1 MPRWLAHCIVVLVF
15 VALIAAALARIDS
28 PWNWQGVWAY
38 RAKFL
43 QGFAVTL
50 AVSAAALVASTV
62 IGGVSLFGG
71 VGTVVGTFLGL
82 LLMQVIRT
90 GLVTTGVNTH
100 WQTVAVGVIMILAV
114 GLDLWRRKA
123 KIS

>member
-1 MPRWLAHCIVVLVF
+1 
-15 VALIAAALARIDS
+15 
-28 PWNWQGVWAY
+28 
-38 RAKFL
+38 
-43 QGFAVTL
+43 
-50 AVSAAALVASTV
+50 V